1 MWRAWKKNCASAAG
15 KIESMKET
23 PSTHEIQPPA
33 PAGSGRGAP
42 LWLIIVAFIV
52 LAGLLVLMGL
62 GLARGGQSS
71 LKVGEPAPVFSLTTF
86 DGKTI
91 PVADL
96 KGKVVL
102 VHFWASW
109 CTSCFDESIVLE
121 QAWQKY
127 RPGGDV
133 VFLGV
138 DYVDT
143 EGPAL
148 NFIKK
153 YGFDFYNGPDL
164 RGEISSAYHV
174 TGVPE
179 TYLIDRQGNLAFIQP
194 GPFGSLEELSGLLDN
209 VIKRSGGG

>member
-1 MWRAWKKNCASAAG
+1 MDQISNPENIQSGEQAA
-15 KIESMKET
+15 
-23 PSTHEIQPPA
+23 A

-42 LWLIIVAFIV
+42 LWLVIVAFVV

-62 GLARGGQSS
+62 GMARSGTTS
-71 LKVGEPAPVFSLTTF
+71 LKVGDPAPNFTIASF

-91 PVADL
+91 PLASL
-96 KGKVVL
+96 KGKVVV

-109 CTSCFDESIVLE
+109 CTSCFDESPLME

-143 EGPAL
+143 DGPAL
-148 NFIKK
+148 AFIKK
-153 YGFDFYNGPDL
+153 YGFDFPNGPDL
-164 RGEISSAYHV
+164 RSEISAAYHI

-179 TYLIDRQGNLAFIQP
+179 TYIIDRQGNLAHMQP
-194 GPFGSLEELSGLLDN
+194 GPFNSVEEISGLVEN
-209 VIKRSGGG
+209 VLKQTNGG